1 MSDDKGF
8 LSRWSERKRQV
19 AAEEEAIQ
27 EAASV
32 PEPVADPHEGKT
44 DEEILA
50 ELELPEPE
58 SLKLGDRVEAF
69 MAPEVPERIRARALR
84 AFWRTNPILA
94 NVDGLDDYC
103 DDFTDAAFAVENI
116 QTVYEVGKGYA
127 RKALDTLEKL
137 AEDDAAL
144 PDAVSEVSAVAKSS
158 VTDESIRP
166 SSSVR
171 IGRDDAQTVGPE
183 KVQISPLDAETE
195 DDEDAKS
202 EERIL
207 IASVQDENDSHLPA
221 PLASRRMRFRVS

>member
-32 PEPVADPHEGKT
+32 PELVEDPHEGKT

-144 PDAVSEVSAVAKSS
+144 PNAVSEASAVAKSS
-158 VTDESIRP
+158 VVDDSAHP

-171 IGRDDAQTVGPE
+171 IGRDDVQTTGLE
-183 KVQISPLDAETE
+183 ETQSPVPDAPSE
-195 DDEDAKS
+195 DEEDAGS
-202 EERIL
+202 EERTL
-207 IASVQDENDSHLPA
+207 IASAQDENDSHLSA
-221 PLASRRMRFRVS
+221 SVASRRMRFRVS